1 MYARR
6 TALIIKLVLTGALAL
21 GCSHAKPQADPRPNL
36 EGRAQ
41 ANQSPKRKT
50 STLAQTAREDTT
62 AQQGPNEQAVYFPF
76 DSARIEDGD
85 KPALQAVAR
94 EAKGSRIRIEGNCD
108 ERGTTEYNLAL
119 GDRRARAA
127 AEYLE
132 RLGVPAQRIDFVSYG
147 RERPKA
153 PGHDNAAWAKN
164 RRDDIFIR

>member
-6 TALIIKLVLTGALAL
+6 TALMIELVLTGAIGL
-21 GCSHAKPQADPRPNL
+21 GCSHARPQADPRPNL
-36 EGRAQ
+36 ATRTHARE
-41 ANQSPKRKT
+41 KT
-50 STLAQTAREDTT
+50 STVAQTVSEDTT
-62 AQQGPNEQAVYFPF
+62 ASQGPNERAVYFPF

-94 EAKGSRIRIEGNCD
+94 EAKGSHVRIEGNCD

-119 GDRRARAA
+119 GDRRARSA

-132 RLGVPAQRIDFVSYG
+132 RLGVPARRIDFVSYG
-147 RERPKA
+147 SERPKD